1 MVNLTNLLGGLAGLG
16 TSTTFQNQSS
26 GFTSQGFAGGPSP
39 FSQIASAG
47 AAVAPFFA
55 GSDIRL
61 KTNIK
66 QVGKLDNGIK
76 LYTWKWTDEAKKI
89 VNNQP
94 EYGVIADEVQHII
107 PEAVIR
113 GSDGYLRVNYAAI
126 GA

>member
-1 MVNLTNLLGGLAGLG
+1 M
-16 TSTTFQNQSS
+16 
-26 GFTSQGFAGGPSP
+26 
-39 FSQIASAG
+39 
-47 AAVAPFFA
+47 APFF
-55 GSDIRL
+55 SDIRL

-94 EYGVIADEVQHII
+94 EYGVIADEVQDTM

-113 GSDGYLRVNYAAI
+113 GSDGYLRVNYSAI
-126 GA
+126 GV